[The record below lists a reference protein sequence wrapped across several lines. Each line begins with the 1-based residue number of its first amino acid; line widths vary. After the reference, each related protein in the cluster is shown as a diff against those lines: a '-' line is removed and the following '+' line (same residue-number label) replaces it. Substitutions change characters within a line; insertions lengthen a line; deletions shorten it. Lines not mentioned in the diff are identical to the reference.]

1 MAKGVH
7 RESRHHARRFPYPWY
22 MRLIFRRQRRR
33 YGHELEPV
41 RLWGRI
47 PGAFPAMSLLY
58 RRLERK
64 RSRIEPPL
72 RSRVQVLVS
81 QINGCEFCD
90 DLNSSLGL
98 DRGVAPEK
106 LRQLPHYED
115 SDAFSERE
123 KSALRYANAVTRS
136 DRRVDAAL
144 VSGLRGHFDDQG
156 IVGLAALIAYHVE
169 QIQCRARRGGTGILP
184 GLASLP
190 GQAYL
195 MTKNRSDALREL
207 RRT

>member
-1 MAKGVH
+1 VSHVTTPAD
-7 RESRHHARRFPYPWY
+7 FPYPWY
-22 MRLIFRRQRRR
+22 MRLIFRRQRQR
-33 YGHELEPV
+33 YGQTLEPV

-72 RSRVQVLVS
+72 RSLVQVLVS

-98 DRGVAPEK
+98 DRGVALEK

-123 KSALRYANAVTRS
+123 KSALRYADAVTRS

-144 VSGLRGHFDDQG
+144 VSALRGHFDDQG
-156 IVGLAALIAYHVE
+156 IVELAALIAYQNMSSKFNVALGVPAHGF
-169 QIQCRARRGGTGILP
+169 CA
-184 GLASLP
+184 ASLHSP
-190 GQAYL
+190 A
-195 MTKNRSDALREL
+195 KRAS
-207 RRT
+207 